1 FPIRCFLMSSL
12 YFMQTN
18 YSYFIV
24 IYKNNYLRGF
34 YFSRCISSLVSK
46 LMKCGDTKYE
56 LGTAIAKA

>member
-1 FPIRCFLMSSL
+1 MSSL

-24 IYKNNYLRGF
+24 IYINNYLEDF
-34 YFSRCISSLVSK
+34 YFSLCISFLVSK
-46 LMKCGDTKYE
+46 LMKCSDTKYE

>member
-1 FPIRCFLMSSL
+1 MFSL

-46 LMKCGDTKYE
+46 LMKCSDTKYE